1 MADGQEIGFVPRGP
15 LSAAVKAEIEQQV
28 ADLVPPDRT
37 GATLVVLDPNGA
49 KAVVATKLGD
59 HWTLAGE
66 ASSTWGGDVSGRVLL
81 TGSW

>member
-15 LSAAVKAEIEQQV
+15 LSAAVKTEIERQV
-28 ADLVPPDRT
+28 AELVPPGRT
-37 GATLVVLDPNGA
+37 GATLVVLDPTGA
-49 KAVVATKLGD
+49 KAVVATKLGE

-66 ASSTWGGDVSGRVLL
+66 VDSTWGGDISGRVLL

>member
-1 MADGQEIGFVPRGP
+1 MAEDVGTVSAGP
-15 LSAAVKAEIEQQV
+15 LSAAVRAEIEHRLGE
-28 ADLVPPDRT
+28 LVPPGRT